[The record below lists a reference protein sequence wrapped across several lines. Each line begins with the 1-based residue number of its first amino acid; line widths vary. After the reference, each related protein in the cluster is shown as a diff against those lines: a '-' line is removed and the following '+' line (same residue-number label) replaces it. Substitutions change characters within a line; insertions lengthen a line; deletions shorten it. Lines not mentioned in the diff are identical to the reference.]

1 MNIKRKIVREIVAVS
16 RCISFIRNFEFKK
29 YDLTRGQH
37 SFLTRIMENP
47 GLSQE
52 EISFMLRVDKT
63 TSAKAIKKLESK
75 GYILRKRSDKDKR
88 QLCLYP
94 TDKLKEIYPDL
105 LEKINLTTK
114 IGTEGFTDEELQ
126 TLYSLLSRLRKNVDK
141 EWLDV
146 KKKL

>member
-1 MNIKRKIVREIVAVS
+1 
-16 RCISFIRNFEFKK
+16 
-29 YDLTRGQH
+29 
-37 SFLTRIMENP
+37 
-47 GLSQE
+47 
-52 EISFMLRVDKT
+52 MLRVDKT